1 MESTQQ
7 RLFSFLNLIEILGI
21 FTVLFL
27 AGLFQL
33 IYHELPCPLCLLQRV
48 GFIGIC
54 IGLLMNLRFG
64 PKPAHYSL
72 TLLSALLTSWIA
84 LRQIALH
91 VVPGTGSYGD
101 PVFGFHLYTWSFILS
116 TFTLL
121 YTAIVLAFQQ
131 QYSMVRPV
139 SKVITFFTQLCFV
152 LLFAIT
158 LLNGISTV
166 LECGFHY
173 CPDNPTHYI
182 F

>member
-1 MESTQQ
+1 MRSTQQ
-7 RLFSFLNLIEILGI
+7 RLFSFLNLVEILGI
-21 FTVLFL
+21 FIVLCL

-54 IGLLMNLRFG
+54 VGLLMNLQFG
-64 PKPAHYSL
+64 AKPAHYSL

-91 VVPGTGSYGD
+91 IVPGTGSYGD
-101 PVFGFHLYTWSFILS
+101 PIFGFHLYTWSFILS
-116 TFTLL
+116 TCTLL
-121 YTAIVLAFQQ
+121 YTAMILAFQQ
-131 QYSMVRPV
+131 QYITEKPT
-139 SKVITFFTQLCFV
+139 SKFIIFFTQLCFILV
-152 LLFAIT
+152 LAIT
-158 LLNGISTV
+158 VLNGISTV

-173 CPDNPTHYI
+173 CPDNPTRYI